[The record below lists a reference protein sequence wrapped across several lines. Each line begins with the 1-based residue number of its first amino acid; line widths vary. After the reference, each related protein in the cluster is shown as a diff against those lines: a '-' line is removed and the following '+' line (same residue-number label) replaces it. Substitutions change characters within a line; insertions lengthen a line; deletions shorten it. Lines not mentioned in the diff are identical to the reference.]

1 MLASP
6 RFAPLLSAFGT
17 SSLRV
22 RLPWPPT
29 SAELRRRRLA
39 IHFRKVF
46 TIMLTLFYALFI
58 VAIFGIASV
67 TTAFIAYK
75 IKRHSITL
83 DEAGVKLK

>member
-1 MLASP
+1 
-6 RFAPLLSAFGT
+6 
-17 SSLRV
+17 
-22 RLPWPPT
+22 
-29 SAELRRRRLA
+29 
-39 IHFRKVF
+39 
-46 TIMLTLFYALFI
+46 MLTLFYALFI